1 MYNAYVIVC
10 TLSTH
15 AKCVGILIGEKNP
28 KKWIFIV
35 HTMTNR
41 IKYTFNRIKYI
52 IFSIFCKRMSQI
64 LW

>member
-35 HTMTNR
+35 HTMT
-41 IKYTFNRIKYI
+41 IG
-52 IFSIFCKRMSQI
+52 
-64 LW
+64 